1 MLKDRAEILR
11 AMIRTS
17 YRTPIE
23 KVIGYYIEKKA
34 NEIMGSVTINGVP
47 ISECDERTIYSVF
60 HQLCDKPNFK
70 EELMKAVDKLNVTDV
85 CEELMKSYG
94 LATGDEKTFIH
105 DEMSMFYREVA
116 CDLKNS
122 IMLGL
127 YK

>member
-1 MLKDRAEILR
+1 MLKDRAGILR
-11 AMIRTS
+11 AMVRTS

-34 NEIMGSVTINGVP
+34 NEIMGSVTINGVS

-60 HQLCDKPNFK
+60 QQLCEKPKFK
-70 EELMKAVDKLNVTDV
+70 EELIGAIDKLSVNDV

-105 DEMSMFYREVA
+105 DEMSIFYREVA
-116 CDLKNS
+116 CDLKNR
-122 IMLGL
+122 IMLGI